1 MKVLSFLLY
10 IIHHRI
16 MLRGLLLFWIY
27 FSQGF
32 RHLLERLS
40 HMDAVLGAHLKE
52 LHALSFAELLGLIFG
67 NFAVLLLTVNLVPQ
81 NA

>member
-1 MKVLSFLLY
+1 
-10 IIHHRI
+10 
-16 MLRGLLLFWIY
+16 MLRGFLLFGVY
-27 FSQGF
+27 FGQGF

-40 HMDAVLGAHLKE
+40 HMDAVLGAHLEE

-67 NFAVLLLTVNLVPQ
+67 DFAVLLLTVNLVAQ